1 MFESLVLFFCYCQ
14 VVLLHL
20 LISSSFLFLLNH
32 LISRFD
38 NLFTYLFYLFQAVFW
53 CILTL
58 LVKLLLLIQILKI
71 ILHCCLL

>member
-20 LISSSFLFLLNH
+20 LISSSFLFLLKH

-38 NLFTYLFYLFQAVFW
+38 NLFTYLFYLIQAVFW

-58 LVKLLLLIQILKI
+58 LVKFLLLIQIFKI